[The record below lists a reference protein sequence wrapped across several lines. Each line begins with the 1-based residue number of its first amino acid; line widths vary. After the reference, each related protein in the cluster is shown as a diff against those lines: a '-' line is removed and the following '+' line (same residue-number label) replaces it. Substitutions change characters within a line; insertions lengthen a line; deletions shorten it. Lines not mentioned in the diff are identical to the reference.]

1 MKVALVINKDSG
13 RRFRKSPVSRLK
25 QALVE
30 SNEVSEFL
38 ACTDEELDKVGQL
51 IRNRFEIV
59 IICGGDGTVSRLSHH
74 LVNSQTSIVIFP
86 IGSGNDLA
94 NHLNMTQNVD
104 KLIADIKDSK
114 KLAINTIE
122 INGGQYHAL
131 TIACFAFEARV
142 NRLATNLPRFLG
154 GIKYTLAT
162 FICLLGR
169 QYENLEILGPDL
181 QEKGSYSLAILANS
195 PSFGGGMRIS
205 DKAHVNSDHLYLILV
220 SRVNKLKLIYL
231 FLLLLAGKHYN
242 RKEFR
247 QFPIQSLEVR
257 SMGSKLFPQADGDS
271 LVLDDFKAR
280 ILKDSL
286 SIIECR

>member
-1 MKVALVINKDSG
+1 M
-13 RRFRKSPVSRLK
+13 
-25 QALVE
+25 
-30 SNEVSEFL
+30 
-38 ACTDEELDKVGQL
+38 
-51 IRNRFEIV
+51 EI
-59 IICGGDGTVSRLSHH
+59 
-74 LVNSQTSIVIFP
+74 F
-86 IGSGNDLA
+86 
-94 NHLNMTQNVD
+94 
-104 KLIADIKDSK
+104 
-114 KLAINTIE
+114 
-122 INGGQYHAL
+122 
-131 TIACFAFEARV
+131 
-142 NRLATNLPRFLG
+142 
-154 GIKYTLAT
+154 
-162 FICLLGR
+162 
-169 QYENLEILGPDL
+169 GPDI

-220 SRVNKLKLIYL
+220 SKVNKLKLIYL

>member
-1 MKVALVINKDSG
+1 MKVALVINSESG
-13 RRFRKSPVSRLK
+13 RRFKKSPVSRLK

-30 SNEVSEFL
+30 SNEVSEFF
-38 ACTDEELDKVGQL
+38 ASTDEEIDNVGQI
-51 IRNRFEIV
+51 IRNKFEIV

-74 LVNSQTSIVIFP
+74 LVNSQTSIIIFP

-114 KLAINTIE
+114 KLLINTIE
-122 INGGQYHAL
+122 INDGQYHVL

-142 NRLATNLPRFLG
+142 NRLATKLPRFLG
-154 GIKYTLAT
+154 GLKYTLAT
-162 FICLLGR
+162 FICLWGK
-169 QYENLEILGPDL
+169 QYEDLEITGPDL

-205 DKAHVNSDHLYLILV
+205 DKAHVNSDHLYLNLV

-231 FLLLLAGKHYN
+231 FLLLLTGKHYN

-257 SMGSKLFPQADGDS
+257 AIGSKLFPQADGDS
-271 LVLDDFKAR
+271 LVVDDFKAR
-280 ILKDSL
+280 ILNDSL